1 MATLKDTN
9 DCVITTLATDAIFM
23 DQSGKP
29 VAIAKLDEGTEYT
42 NLTEAG
48 SLAVLGADEEYVHV
62 ELKVVTTRPEATR
75 NGKYEPEQVTVMTTV
90 WCRNKFGHLVP
101 CP

>member
-1 MATLKDTN
+1 MAVLKDK
-9 DCVITTLATDAIFM
+9 DGCVITSQATDAIFM

-29 VAIAKLDEGTEYT
+29 VAIAKLDENTEYT

-48 SLAVLGADEEYVHV
+48 SLTELGADEEYVHF
-62 ELKVVTTRPEATR
+62 ELKVVTTLPAATKS
-75 NGKYEPEQVTVMTTV
+75 GKYQPAQTTAVTTV
-90 WCRNKFGHLVP
+90 WCRNKFGQWVP